1 MLYTNLDLGT
11 EFYNGT
17 ISNFKRIVKGFEVIN
32 KRLNNHINSN
42 SMPHK
47 AQQIS
52 YEGTTVYNELN
63 RVKGKMEGMIIGA
76 NGNGISELTEARVD
90 MEGEYFKTLDR
101 RLESDFKK
109 NNSNIDKLTN
119 LKSYINFDKYNP
131 DKEGNE
137 DAAPLIEKAVNELN
151 ENGGGILY
159 ISSGIYAFT
168 RRVNIYSNIRIIGN
182 GDVVF
187 LRKWAGGFLNI
198 GNPDVEYKGYD
209 GIHDVSIENIVFDG
223 NYEEYETIKTNGFV
237 FVNLLHNRNIEFRK
251 CKFRNSVNL
260 HVLDVNGVDNLNVI
274 DCTFE
279 GFKALDGR
287 TFKEAIQLSEFAEG
301 VVDGVGCFDGT
312 PTINVNIE
320 RCIFKK
326 SDLLDGFNVAIGNHF
341 SRRGVTQKNIRIS
354 HCSFNDI
361 RQTAIRA
368 YTWHNLHVLDNEF
381 ENCNE
386 CVRATAVG
394 HKDISAQ
401 YPDGKPS
408 GKPEAGK
415 KYFIK
420 GNVFSNYGEFALIF
434 KGQQSPDDIAYL
446 RDVTIQD
453 NMFQRDNYDVGQ
465 TIDLTLCNYVIINSN
480 NINTTHRGIS
490 YNGSRNVT
498 ISNNFFYNIKTE
510 AVYNEQSKY
519 INEAKNSRNIFIK
532 NNIFNN
538 TGKNCLYL
546 TGIYDYVIRDN
557 YIVDPHNNKV
567 DNVDRGGIY
576 NLDCVQ
582 ADISNNIIYGSKK
595 DFAIRLSNCKNSMLT
610 NNGGTGYVKYYDS
623 NNTIVGHYT
632 LNDNDEIVKR
642 NYQEV

>member
-42 SMPHK
+42 SMAHK

-63 RVKGKMEGMIIGA
+63 RVKGKMEGLVVGA
-76 NGNGISELTEARVD
+76 NGDGISEVKEARID
-90 MEGEYFKTLDR
+90 INGDYHETLDS
-101 RLESDFKK
+101 RLEKDF
-109 NNSNIDKLTN
+109 NSANKRLDDLTRI
-119 LKSYINFDKYNP
+119 KTSINFDKYNP
-131 DKEGNE
+131 NKEGE
-137 DAAPLIEKAVNELN
+137 KDTAPILDKAIDELN
-151 ENGGGILY
+151 QKGGGILY
-159 ISSGIYAFT
+159 INSGTYAFT

-187 LRKWAGGFLNI
+187 LRKWAGGFFNI
-198 GNPDVEYKGYD
+198 GNPEIKYEGYD
-209 GIHDVSIENIVFDG
+209 GIHDVTIENIEFDG

-237 FVNLLHNRNIEFRK
+237 FINLLHNKDVEFRK
-251 CKFRNSVNL
+251 CKFKNSVNL
-260 HVLDVNGVDNLNVI
+260 HVLDVNGVDNLNII
-274 DCTFE
+274 DCVFE
-279 GFKALDGR
+279 GFKDANGR
-287 TFKEAIQLSEFAEG
+287 SFKEAIQLSEFAEG
-301 VVDGVGCFDGT
+301 GVDSVGCYDGT
-312 PTINVNIE
+312 PTKNVNIE

-326 SDLLDGFNVAIGNHF
+326 SDLLGGFNVAIGNHF
-341 SRRGVTQKNIRIS
+341 SRHGVTQKNIRIS

-361 RQTAIRA
+361 KQTAIRT
-368 YTWHNLHVLDNEF
+368 YTWHNVHVLDNEF

-394 HKDISAQ
+394 HKDKSAQ

-408 GKPEAGK
+408 NKPEAGK

-434 KGQQSPDDIAYL
+434 KGQQSEDDIAYC
-446 RDVTIQD
+446 RDVIIQN

-480 NINTTHRGIS
+480 NINTTHRGVS

-498 ISNNFFYNIKTE
+498 ISDNFFYNIKTE
-510 AVYNEQSKY
+510 AIYNAKSIY

-532 NNIFNN
+532 DNVFN
-538 TGKNCLYL
+538 TIGRNCLYL

-557 YIVDPHNNKV
+557 YIVDPHSNKT
-567 DNVDRGGIY
+567 DSTNRGGIY
-576 NLDCVQ
+576 SVDSVQ
-582 ADISNNIIYGSKK
+582 ADISNNIIYGHQK
-595 DFAIRLSNCKNSMLT
+595 DFAIRLSNCKNSVLT
-610 NNGGTGYVKYYDS
+610 NNGGTGLVSYYDS
-623 NNTIVGHYT
+623 TNTVVGHYT
-632 LNDNDEIVKR
+632 LDSDNYITKKSE
-642 NYQEV
+642 